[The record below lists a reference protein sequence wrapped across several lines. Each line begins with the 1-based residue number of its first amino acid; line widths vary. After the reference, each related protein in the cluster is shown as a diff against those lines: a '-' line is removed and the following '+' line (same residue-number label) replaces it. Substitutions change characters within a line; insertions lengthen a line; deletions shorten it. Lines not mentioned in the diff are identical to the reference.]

1 MVYLTRRERFS
12 SAHRLYNPDL
22 SDQENEKIY
31 GLCANPNWHGHNYV
45 MWVTIAGEVNPEIG
59 YVADLKEVSHI
70 IREQVIVKLDHKNI
84 NMEVDFM
91 KGKFISTENLAM
103 GIWEQLEAHFIDM
116 GVKLHS
122 VKIQETEN
130 NTVEYFGK

>member
-45 MWVTIAGEVNPEIG
+45 MWVTIAGEVNPDTG

-103 GIWEQLEAHFIDM
+103 GIWEQLEAHFTDM